1 MRKYIGVII
10 TSLILIAMVGVFIWP
25 GKLIK
30 KTVDN
35 FVTNREEKASGYDFK
50 DETEALRESAEKE
63 TSENKSSGFE
73 KGGEKKSDN
82 DSFDK
87 KDNAPSSKF
96 DGFEP
101 AAPERNQKLNEDH
114 KGTPSIITLPE
125 PEYKTAV
132 PKTTPKPTPTPT
144 PKPTATP
151 TPTTAPIPTATPTAT
166 PALPPTVPDEI
177 IPEEG
182 DYRGTEGIKTTGD
195 SPEEKPLENQS
206 LNSVDAPMISV
217 PEDEVK
223 AETSDAE
230 NSNDSETVESIPKE
244 LPKLNVSGEIKLPYD
259 KVKVGLYY
267 YDDESEIR
275 NHTLPYVTLMR
286 SRKEGSPIL
295 GYRFGIFND
304 KREFT
309 ELGYTDSPNLII
321 CKDKNISACNKYET
335 GCYHIMLTNT
345 FNTFEEAVNFIKEN
359 SANEAYK
366 GAFPMRYFGSY
377 RVLLGQYKDNLE
389 AFEAIKSRGVAGSV
403 TFGTAY
409 CISVIN
415 YDTGE
420 IVFEFDEGLNAKLA
434 ISPIADES
442 GEKPQTWISDFKYYG
457 DFEFYRRTDDL
468 TVVNVVNIED
478 YVCGVLP
485 YEMSSTWP
493 AEALKA
499 QAVCARTYAVNHF
512 GAYNEYGFDLSN
524 DIFSQVYKGTNRSIP
539 YSDEQVKATEGLYLT
554 HNGRLI
560 SAMYSSSHGGGS
572 ESSKN
577 VFGGKH
583 AYLTGVVDPY
593 EASTNSINKFSSWK
607 RTFSSEELRDILRK
621 KYKDNS
627 IGNVEKIEI
636 EKSPTGNTVV
646 LRLICEKY
654 DVKEFKGPLC
664 YSFSTGYMGLP
675 SIRYSV
681 TKEGDNF
688 KFEGSGWGHSLGLSQ
703 FGAYG
708 MAANYNFSF
717 DQILGFYYNDVALVR
732 GIK

>member
-1 MRKYIGVII
+1 MRKYIGVIF
-10 TSLILIAMVGVFIWP
+10 TSLILIAMVGVLIWP
-25 GKLIK
+25 GRLIK

-63 TSENKSSGFE
+63 ISENKSSGFE

-82 DSFDK
+82 ENVDK

-132 PKTTPKPTPTPT
+132 PKATPKPTPA

-151 TPTTAPIPTATPTAT
+151 APTPVPTPSTT
-166 PALPPTVPDEI
+166 PALPPTVSDEK
-177 IPEEG
+177 IPAEG
-182 DYRGTEGIKTTGD
+182 DYRGTDGITTTGE
-195 SPEEKPLENQS
+195 SPEEKPLENQN
-206 LNSVDAPMISV
+206 LNSVDAPMVSV

-223 AETSDAE
+223 AETSGAE
-230 NSNDSETVESIPKE
+230 SNNEPETVDNIPKE
-244 LPKLNVSGEIKLPYD
+244 LPKLSISGEIKLPYD

-275 NHTLPYVTLMR
+275 NRTLPCVTLMR

-309 ELGYTDSPNLII
+309 ELGYTDSPNLIL
-321 CKDKNISACNKYET
+321 CKDKNLNVFDMYET
-335 GCYHIMLTNT
+335 GCYHIMLTKI
-345 FNTFEEAVNFIKEN
+345 FNTFEDAVNFIKEN
-359 SANEAYK
+359 SANEAYR

-389 AFEAIKSRGVAGSV
+389 ALEAIASRGVEGNV

-442 GEKPQTWISDFKYYG
+442 GEKPQTWVGDFKSCKFKYYG
-457 DFEFYRRTDDL
+457 DFEFSRRTDDI

-499 QAVCARTYAVNHF
+499 QAVCARTYAANHF
-512 GAYNEYGFDLSN
+512 GAYKEYGFDVSN
-524 DIFSQVYKGTNRSIP
+524 DIFSQVYRGTNRSIP
-539 YSDEQVKATEGLYLT
+539 YSDEQVKATDGLYLM
-554 HNGRLI
+554 HNGKLI

-572 ESSKN
+572 ENSKN
-577 VFGGKH
+577 VFGGNV
-583 AYLTGVVDPY
+583 AYLGGVVDPY
-593 EASTNSINKFSSWK
+593 EASTNSINKFSSWT
-607 RTFSSEELRDILRK
+607 RVFSVTELRDILREK
-621 KYKDNS
+621 FKDNR
-627 IGNVEKIEI
+627 IGNVEKVET
-636 EKSPTGNTVV
+636 EKSLTGNTIL
-646 LRLICEKY
+646 LRFICENY
-654 DVKEFKGPLC
+654 VAKEFKGPGC
-664 YSFSTGYMGLP
+664 YSFSTGYLGLP

-681 TKEGDNF
+681 TKEGNNF